1 MKLSKQAVE
10 EFQQIYEKENQKAI
24 SYNEAERLALN
35 LLRLFSAIYRPIKKD
50 EYAIK

>member
-10 EFQQIYEKENQKAI
+10 EFQQIYEKENQQKI
-24 SYNEAERLALN
+24 SYEVAERLAMN
-35 LLRLFSAIYRPIKKD
+35 LLRLFSAIYRPIKKY